1 MMKDGLAIFIPLAAV
16 LGFLVQRRSASLLQ
30 SCLRGATV
38 RFVEMMPRM
47 VLAIVAAGFAGKL
60 LPTELVASQI
70 GHDSG
75 FYGIVI
81 ATLVG
86 GFTPAGPI
94 VAFPIVVVL
103 MKAGAG
109 FPQVVAF
116 LTAWSVYAFH
126 RMLVYEIPLVGWRFS
141 VMRLAASTLLPFVC
155 AYLTYLAMYVWPIR

>member
-1 MMKDGLAIFIPLAAV
+1 MMKDGLAFFIPLAAV
-16 LGFLVQRRSASLLQ
+16 LGIFIQRRSASLLQ
-30 SCLRGATV
+30 SCLRGAGV

-47 VLAIVAAGFAGKL
+47 ILAIVAAGFAGKL
-60 LPTELVASQI
+60 VPTEVVAAQI

-126 RMLVYEIPLVGWRFS
+126 RMLVFEIPLVGWHFS
-141 VMRLAASTLLPFVC
+141 VMRLVSSLLLPFLC
-155 AYLTYLAMYVWPIR
+155 AYLTYLAMYIWPGL